1 MEIII
6 EEKFIDRAARV
17 AMLLFAAILL
27 PASLLASAPA
37 NYAMVIIS
45 GSFGYFLPFFIQT
58 GMRNPL
64 RMKASWRMRCPCF
77 MATWQCLYP
86 IPFVALLVE
95 ETSAPTVHLLSLLI
109 SGGIA
114 YLSHY
119 LDARY
124 DAKYSIEDLAKT
136 KCCRA
141 FIALFLGVA
150 GHFLSHCPE
159 CGALSGAL
167 EAVSFGELFVT
178 VLFLYREMKCAVK
191 KDF

>member
-1 MEIII
+1 
-6 EEKFIDRAARV
+6 
-17 AMLLFAAILL
+17 
-27 PASLLASAPA
+27 
-37 NYAMVIIS
+37 
-45 GSFGYFLPFFIQT
+45 
-58 GMRNPL
+58 
-64 RMKASWRMRCPCF
+64 

-141 FIALFLGVA
+141 FIALLLGAA